1 MPLGVARTVSVGSG
15 SSPVTLSTT
24 VTATMAAAVSTT
36 ITSAVAA
43 AGASSTCTA
52 TTTGASSSAATL
64 GLGGSE
70 RDRAVMQIDGHRGES
85 KDGHSQSKR
94 CCSEGVYG
102 SHGGTPCRLERPG
115 QNELTEL

>member
-1 MPLGVARTVSVGSG
+1 
-15 SSPVTLSTT
+15 VTLSTT